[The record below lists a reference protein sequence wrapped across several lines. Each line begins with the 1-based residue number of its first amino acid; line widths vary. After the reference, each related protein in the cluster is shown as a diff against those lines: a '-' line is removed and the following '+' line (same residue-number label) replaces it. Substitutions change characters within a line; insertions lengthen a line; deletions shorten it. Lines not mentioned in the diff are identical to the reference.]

1 MFATFIKSCIRVFSQ
16 KVFTLIAIGT
26 LLRCI
31 HFVHIQPL
39 HFTLELANVVVG
51 GQEVRE
57 ILTVRWSVL
66 RTVDPTSL
74 LGNLLALTQIKHEFT
89 VIVRG
94 LFVVQ
99 NVLYIR
105 YVPEVEVSNTFVALL
120 VLFVQL
126 FMHRTRGRQLLL
138 FEL

>member
-1 MFATFIKSCIRVFSQ
+1 M
-16 KVFTLIAIGT
+16 
-26 LLRCI
+26 RCI